1 MKNKNLKLKL
11 LAASI
16 GVLFAGTVSAQAV
29 IDNGGAPADPVL
41 NGQTVNLTGNLDLG
55 DGNTVTITDGG
66 TYEVR
71 MTPAGFDVA
80 DTTGY
85 SELGAGY
92 FGVYDDAS
100 ANTFSISGGNVDV
113 DGDINVDGSSTLNGI
128 DNNSAGIT
136 EAGAISGVTD
146 LSMSGEISGVTD
158 ITASG
163 TVTGGTVTG
172 TTLTDGTA
180 SLSGGDLSGV
190 GSISSTTITNSGN
203 LTSHGINSTNGITNV
218 GGLNSAGEAY
228 INANSGEGDTAIGNS
243 ANTLTMNGSTVD
255 VTAAGAATI
264 SGASST
270 LTLNGTD
277 ATLVNSTGHGVYVDA
292 TSTRI
297 TGGTTSTTLTLNDTG
312 ATFATD
318 GGNTVV
324 TGVADGS
331 SQYDAVNYGQLME
344 VADQIV
350 NLDQRFEEVE
360 ELASRGIAS
369 TAAMANIPQV
379 EKDKTFSLGAGV
391 GSYNGYG
398 ALAIGGSYRMA
409 PNAVLKGSVARG
421 GHGRTTY
428 GIGAAVSW

>member
-55 DGNTVTITDGG
+55 DGGSVLISDGYTTYATSMSPGTFETVDLVTGAGVSITPGTIGIVDDSGNNTQLTGGNILTDGSITAAG
-66 TYEVR
+66 TL
-71 MTPAGFDVA
+71 DV
-80 DTTGY
+80 
-85 SELGAGY
+85 
-92 FGVYDDAS
+92 
-100 ANTFSISGGNVDV
+100 
-113 DGDINVDGSSTLNGI
+113 NGI
-128 DNNSAGIT
+128 ENNSAGIT
-136 EAGAISGVTD
+136 NTGEITGVTN
-146 LSMSGEISGVTD
+146 
-158 ITASG
+158 ITATGDISTTG
-163 TVTGGTVTG
+163 TVTGA
-172 TTLTDGTA
+172 TLTDGTA

-428 GIGAAVSW
+428 GVGAAVSW